1 MLLLQKRHCVRMLIA
16 LRVVTDVADPY
27 QAGSNYPSVAEI
39 LPAFNELSTNF
50 ALQLGYHLFRTFFLD
65 VTVKP

>member
-1 MLLLQKRHCVRMLIA
+1 MLIA

-27 QAGSNYPSVAEI
+27 RAGSNYPSVAEI
-39 LPAFNELSTNF
+39 LPAFDFLNELSTNF

-65 VTVKP
+65 VTVEP